1 MPILAILP
9 ILLDG
14 QMGRDGLIREPIQA
28 IDQEQRL

>member
-9 ILLDG
+9 ILDG